1 LTSQYSASRR
11 ERTNLL
17 WALPLTAAVLMAHH
31 IGGKA
36 ARDGFFLSNFG
47 ASVLPAMVAGG
58 AGFSLVA
65 AWLSGKLMLRFT
77 PRGVVPVALVASGAA
92 QIAEWYLLPVRP
104 GPASVLIY
112 LHMAGLG
119 AVLLSSFW
127 SILNEEFDPREAK
140 RRFGQISAGGTAGGV
155 IGGLAAERVVALF
168 GPAALLLVLAL
179 LHFCSAGLLYAF
191 LAPGRAKGTAAYR
204 DGGGAGTVRLLFR
217 SPYLLKLSL
226 LVLVA
231 ATGTALLDFVF
242 KVQAAETWGKGP
254 ALLRFLALFH
264 AGVAL
269 LSMLTQ
275 FCVTKRSL
283 GIFGLGRTV
292 SSLPA
297 VLSGGSILAFAV
309 PGFPAAVVARTIE
322 AIVRSSLFRTGYE
335 ICFTP
340 VRLTEKRRLK
350 ATIDVGAERAGD
362 AIGGGIALL
371 CIWLASS
378 RFRDAV
384 LLLAAGI
391 GLLAFL
397 LTRFLDRAYVK
408 ALAQNLMNRAVE
420 VEPED
425 LVDFTTRS
433 VLVNSGLYGGP
444 GPLGA
449 GSRLDSHLAGADRT
463 APESGSLR
471 VLQNLRSGDPARV
484 LPALAAADLGDPLLA
499 SQAVLLL
506 GRTEFAREVVGRLQG
521 AAGKIV
527 GVLTDYL
534 ANPDTELPVR
544 RRIPRVLSALPT
556 GRSVDGLVVGLED
569 SRFEVRMQC
578 ARGLAKLARLTPIGS
593 AGGEKILSAVDR
605 ELSLG
610 KVIWESHRLQES
622 EPAALGPEWFDE
634 FLRDR
639 AHASLEY
646 VFALLAVLYD
656 REPLTVAF
664 RSLHVDD
671 RHLRGTA
678 LEYLESILPAATR
691 RMLWDIIGEHP
702 CETAPRQAG
711 VVMQDLLRASPSVL
725 LRLQDLKHG
734 AGAEPPSVGGGDPGA
749 SHRLD

>member
-1 LTSQYSASRR
+1 
-11 ERTNLL
+11 L
-17 WALPLTAAVLMAHH
+17 WALPLIAAVLMAHQ

-47 ASVLPAMVAGG
+47 ANALPAMIAGG
-58 AGFSLVA
+58 ACFSLVA
-65 AWLSGKLMLRFT
+65 GWLSGRLMLRFT
-77 PRGVVPVALVASGAA
+77 PRGVVPFAFLASGAA
-92 QIAEWYLLPVRP
+92 QIAEWYLLAVRP

-155 IGGLAAERVVALF
+155 AGGFAAERVVALF

-179 LHFCSAGLLYAF
+179 LNVCSAGLLYTF
-191 LAPGRAKGTAAYR
+191 LGRGRARGTAACR

-226 LVLVA
+226 LVLVT

-242 KVQAAETWGKGP
+242 KVQAAQTWGKGP

-275 FCVTKRSL
+275 YFVTKRSL

-297 VLSGGSILAFAV
+297 VVSGGSFLAFAV
-309 PGFPAAVVARTIE
+309 PGFPAAVVARTME

-335 ICFTP
+335 VCFTP
-340 VRLTEKRRLK
+340 VALAEKRRLK
-350 ATIDVGAERAGD
+350 ATIDVGADRAGD
-362 AIGGGIALL
+362 GIGGGIALL

-378 RFRDAV
+378 RSRDAV
-384 LLLAAGI
+384 LLLATGI

-408 ALAQNLMNRAVE
+408 ALAQNLMNRTVE
-420 VEPED
+420 VGPED

-433 VLVNSGLYGGP
+433 VVINSGLYGGP
-444 GPLGA
+444 ELLGA
-449 GSRLDSHLAGADRT
+449 GSRSDSRLAGAERP
-463 APESGSLR
+463 APGNDPHQLI
-471 VLQNLRSGDPARV
+471 QALRSGDPARV

-521 AAGKIV
+521 VAGRIV

-544 RRIPRVLSALPT
+544 RRIPRVLSALPA
-556 GRSVDGLVVGLED
+556 GRSVDGLIVGLED

-593 AGGEKILSAVDR
+593 ASGEKILSAVDR
-605 ELSLG
+605 ELSFG
-610 KVIWESHRLQES
+610 KIIWESHRLQES
-622 EPAALGPEWFDE
+622 EPVAPGPEWFDE

-639 AHASLEY
+639 GHASLEY
-646 VFALLAVLYD
+646 VFVLLSVLYD

-678 LEYLESILPAATR
+678 LEYLEGILPAATR
-691 RMLWDIIGEHP
+691 RMLWDIIGERP

-711 VVMQDLLRASPSVL
+711 DVMQDLLQASPTVL
-725 LRLQDLKHG
+725 LRLQDLKCD
-734 AGAEPPSVGGGDPGA
+734 AGAEPPSVGGGDPGG